1 MEKNDLIFQ
10 QLLMS
15 FQMQGMITLGKIM
28 NPATQKIERNLL
40 IAQSTIDTLEALKA
54 KTKGNLNDDEEKLIN
69 RIIYDLKM
77 NYADEV
83 SREQK
88 EKKEEETKKKEKAE
102 ENNKSKTEKKEE
114 EKKTVDENKDKV
126 DKKEGEIPDK
136 AEKK

>member
-40 IAQSTIDTLEALKA
+40 IAQSTIDTLEALKE
-54 KTKGNLNDDEEKLIN
+54 KTKGNLNDEEDKLLN

-88 EKKEEETKKKEKAE
+88 EKKE
-102 ENNKSKTEKKEE
+102 KKEE
-114 EKKTVDENKDKV
+114 EAKEKKTAAK
-126 DKKEGEIPDK
+126 DKKEEKEPEEKTSDK
-136 AEKK
+136 KN

>member
-1 MEKNDLIFQ
+1 MEKDDLIFQ

-54 KTKGNLNDDEEKLIN
+54 KTEGNLNNDEDKLMN

-83 SREQK
+83 SRPQK
-88 EKKEEETKKKEKAE
+88 EKKEEKTKKKEKTDE
-102 ENNKSKTEKKEE
+102 STKSKTEKEE
-114 EKKTVDENKDKV
+114 EKKTADENKDKV
-126 DKKEGEIPDK
+126 DKKK
-136 AEKK
+136 

>member
-40 IAQSTIDTLEALKA
+40 IAQSTIDTLEALKE
-54 KTKGNLNDDEEKLIN
+54 KTKSNLNDDEN
-69 RIIYDLKM
+69 RLLNQIIYDLKM

-83 SREQK
+83 TREQK
-88 EKKEEETKKKEKAE
+88 GKKEEETEKATKPNEAKANTKEK
-102 ENNKSKTEKKEE
+102 K
-114 EKKTVDENKDKV
+114 
-126 DKKEGEIPDK
+126 
-136 AEKK
+136 

>member
-15 FQMQGMITLGKIM
+15 FQMQGMITMGKIM

-40 IAQSTIDTLEALKA
+40 IAQSTIDTLEALRE
-54 KTKGNLNDDEEKLIN
+54 KTKGNLNEEEQKLID

-83 SREQK
+83 TREQRAKK
-88 EKKEEETKKKEKAE
+88 EKKEE
-102 ENNKSKTEKKEE
+102 KTEKATKQNEAKPSTDE
-114 EKKTVDENKDKV
+114 EK
-126 DKKEGEIPDK
+126 
-136 AEKK
+136 

>member
-15 FQMQGMITLGKIM
+15 FQMQGMITMGKIM

-40 IAQSTIDTLEALKA
+40 IAQSTIDTLEALKE
-54 KTKGNLNDDEEKLIN
+54 KTKGNLNEEEQKLIN

-83 SREQK
+83 TREQK
-88 EKKEEETKKKEKAE
+88 EKKE
-102 ENNKSKTEKKEE
+102 KKEE
-114 EKKTVDENKDKV
+114 EAKEKKTADENKDKV
-126 DKKEGEIPDK
+126 DKNKEEKPNK
-136 AEKK
+136 AE

>member
-40 IAQSTIDTLEALKA
+40 IAQSTIDTLEALKE
-54 KTKGNLNDDEEKLIN
+54 KTKANLNDEEDKLLN

-88 EKKEEETKKKEKAE
+88 EKKEEETEKATKPNEAKPNTKEK
-102 ENNKSKTEKKEE
+102 K
-114 EKKTVDENKDKV
+114 
-126 DKKEGEIPDK
+126 
-136 AEKK
+136 

>member
-40 IAQSTIDTLEALKA
+40 IAQSTIDTLEALKE
-54 KTKGNLNDDEEKLIN
+54 KTKGNLNDDEN
-69 RIIYDLKM
+69 RLLNQIIYDLKM

-88 EKKEEETKKKEKAE
+88 EKKEEETEKATKPNKAKPNTKEK
-102 ENNKSKTEKKEE
+102 K
-114 EKKTVDENKDKV
+114 
-126 DKKEGEIPDK
+126 
-136 AEKK
+136 